1 MTSAAYLC
9 HPAEHFL
16 SSHGRLA
23 MVMQASDAL
32 YSQLP
37 ALGQA
42 NVVINSRSGQTA
54 EIIKLAETLKKE
66 KIPFL
71 AITNEP
77 ESPLAHLA
85 DHILWTNS
93 HKDDLVSINII
104 TAMMTATL
112 ILAAE
117 ILDLSDDIKPSL
129 DRLPGLIKGAVD
141 TAWQQADEL
150 LALFKDVS
158 PIYLLHRGASKGAA
172 NCARLVIEEVA
183 RRPAIAMESGEFRQG
198 PIEVV
203 ESGFGAMIY
212 ILPGAVGELNCR
224 LADDI
229 AIHAGGVYIIGDNA
243 LCGVDNVARIS
254 HHARSRHFPRRIGS
268 RALANIGLQAGPVSG
283 LGAWHCPLYLESDH
297 LRNGYPK
304 RKSLIR
310 EGYLM
315 SNLNSRQRMLH
326 TIQGQA
332 ADHIPCSFMSFAIL
346 RNKHNQDRLAAAK
359 AELEMGWTP
368 CCSFQMPPA
377 GSGKTT
383 PISAVCLYAFIL
395 KSRQESGRRGM
406 RIPVGCSKNTTP
418 PQVADDLGSSF

>member
-1 MTSAAYLC
+1 MNNILLNDISAQSENLARVIGHLYGPEYANLKAACHFLTNEKPIVFIGMTSAAYLC

-16 SSHGRLA
+16 CSHGRLA

-32 YSQLP
+32 HSQLP
-37 ALGQA
+37 ALRQA

-66 KIPFL
+66 KVPFL

-104 TAMMTATL
+104 SAMMTATL

-117 ILDLSDDIKPSL
+117 ILNLSVDIKPSL
-129 DRLPGLIKGAVD
+129 TRLPELMKVAVD

-150 LALFKDVS
+150 LGLFKDVS

-229 AIHAGGVYIIGDNA
+229 AINAGSVFIIGDNA
-243 LCGVDNVARIS
+243 LCSVDHVAGFPIAPEAGIFNAVLEVVPSQILAYKLAQYLGWEPGNVRYIS
-254 HHARSRHFPRRIGS
+254 KVITS
-268 RALANIGLQAGPVSG
+268 
-283 LGAWHCPLYLESDH
+283 
-297 LRNGYPK
+297 
-304 RKSLIR
+304 
-310 EGYLM
+310 
-315 SNLNSRQRMLH
+315 
-326 TIQGQA
+326 
-332 ADHIPCSFMSFAIL
+332 
-346 RNKHNQDRLAAAK
+346 
-359 AELEMGWTP
+359 EMGIP
-368 CCSFQMPPA
+368 N
-377 GSGKTT
+377 
-383 PISAVCLYAFIL
+383 
-395 KSRQESGRRGM
+395 ES
-406 RIPVGCSKNTTP
+406 V
-418 PQVADDLGSSF
+418 

>member
-1 MTSAAYLC
+1 MNNVLLNDIYAQSENLAQVIDHLYGLEYARLKSACEFLNNARPIVFIGMTSAAYLC

-32 YSQLP
+32 HSQLP

-54 EIIKLAETLKKE
+54 EIIRLAETLKKE
-66 KIPFL
+66 KVPFL

-77 ESPLAHLA
+77 ESPLALLA

-117 ILDLSDDIKPSL
+117 TLNLSDDIKPSL
-129 DRLPGLIKGAVD
+129 IRLPELMKGAVD

-158 PIYLLHRGASKGAA
+158 PIYLLHRGVSKGAA

-203 ESGFGAMIY
+203 ESGFGAIIY

-229 AIHAGGVYIIGDNA
+229 AINAGGVYIIGDNA
-243 LCGVDNVARIS
+243 LCSVDHVGGFSITPEAGIFHAVLEVVPSQILAYKLAQYQGWEPGIVRYIS
-254 HHARSRHFPRRIGS
+254 KVITS
-268 RALANIGLQAGPVSG
+268 
-283 LGAWHCPLYLESDH
+283 
-297 LRNGYPK
+297 
-304 RKSLIR
+304 
-310 EGYLM
+310 
-315 SNLNSRQRMLH
+315 
-326 TIQGQA
+326 
-332 ADHIPCSFMSFAIL
+332 
-346 RNKHNQDRLAAAK
+346 
-359 AELEMGWTP
+359 EMG
-368 CCSFQMPPA
+368 
-377 GSGKTT
+377 
-383 PISAVCLYAFIL
+383 
-395 KSRQESGRRGM
+395 
-406 RIPVGCSKNTTP
+406 IPNENV
-418 PQVADDLGSSF
+418 

>member
-1 MTSAAYLC
+1 MNNILLTDINAQSENLAQVIDHLYGLEYASLKAACEFLDNEKPIVFIGMTSAAYLC

-16 SSHGRLA
+16 CSHGRLA

-32 YSQLP
+32 HSQFP

-66 KIPFL
+66 QVPFL

-77 ESPLAHLA
+77 ESPLTHLA
-85 DHILWTNS
+85 DHVLWTNS

-112 ILAAE
+112 MLAAE

-129 DRLPGLIKGAVD
+129 NRLPELMKRAVD

-212 ILPGAVGELNCR
+212 ILPGNVGELNCR

-229 AIHAGGVYIIGDNA
+229 AINSGGVYIVGDNTTCMKDHVGGFSIA
-243 LCGVDNVARIS
+243 PEAGNFQSVLEVVPSQILAYKLAQSQGWEPGIVRYIS
-254 HHARSRHFPRRIGS
+254 KVITS
-268 RALANIGLQAGPVSG
+268 
-283 LGAWHCPLYLESDH
+283 
-297 LRNGYPK
+297 
-304 RKSLIR
+304 
-310 EGYLM
+310 
-315 SNLNSRQRMLH
+315 
-326 TIQGQA
+326 
-332 ADHIPCSFMSFAIL
+332 
-346 RNKHNQDRLAAAK
+346 
-359 AELEMGWTP
+359 EMGIP
-368 CCSFQMPPA
+368 S
-377 GSGKTT
+377 
-383 PISAVCLYAFIL
+383 
-395 KSRQESGRRGM
+395 ES
-406 RIPVGCSKNTTP
+406 V
-418 PQVADDLGSSF
+418 